1 MDFLLPVTDTVICLV
16 ISHLTFFLFSSCI
29 SSFSSSGNPEHSRCE
44 KVDLRQNS
52 IITDHSL
59 IPMASWDS
67 VYTAIP
73 CLNEIVET
81 DSPAANAGILHG
93 KITKVGSRQ
102 MSCPA
107 SGLFILIWAGPVN
120 RDGLF
125 KSSYHG
131 FDKHPK

>member
-1 MDFLLPVTDTVICLV
+1 MKV
-16 ISHLTFFLFSSCI
+16 SHLTFFLFSSCI

-44 KVDLRQNS
+44 KVDLRPNS

-67 VYTAIP
+67 VYTA
-73 CLNEIVET
+73 LFLV
-81 DSPAANAGILHG
+81 SMRSWKQVYPAANAGILHG